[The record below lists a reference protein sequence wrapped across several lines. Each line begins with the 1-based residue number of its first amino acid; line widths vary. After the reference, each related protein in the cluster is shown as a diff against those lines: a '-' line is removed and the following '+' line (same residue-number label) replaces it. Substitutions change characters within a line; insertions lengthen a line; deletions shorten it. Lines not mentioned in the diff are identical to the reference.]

1 MYGYKSYLNNL
12 KKLVEDVNIDYGDE
26 YSPFID
32 KEQHLKYIQTK
43 ININNGLLESYKNLK
58 LNAEDDSEYSFY
70 RRNTGDTIKDAVRS
84 CEGFFIEIGT
94 RIKILGVSFE
104 DIREGSETKRIE
116 IIVKNSG
123 VNEIEYEAEDILILV
138 NGRQVDDVECAF
150 NVLIVGEEGVCTGTF
165 KDDGEFPKTVDLSL
179 PIGSRATY
187 LYEGE

>member
-1 MYGYKSYLNNL
+1 MEALILCMYGYKSYLNNL

-104 DIREGSETKRIE
+104 DIQEGSETKRIE

-123 VNEIEYEAEDILILV
+123 V
-138 NGRQVDDVECAF
+138 R
-150 NVLIVGEEGVCTGTF
+150 
-165 KDDGEFPKTVDLSL
+165 
-179 PIGSRATY
+179 
-187 LYEGE
+187 